1 MSRSLQNGPAHR
13 PVSALGSLF
22 GRNRAA
28 LVVEELPVLK
38 VADLDA
44 DPHGMFRRYRAG
56 YPFVRHE
63 NGGYLVLRRA
73 DVERLSN
80 DPRTAATE
88 TMHPE
93 MYGVPEGALFDLFE
107 QGMLTANGAVHR
119 RRRSPFSRSFA
130 VRTMADLRPQ
140 IRRSSEELIESW
152 YADGRVEFVSQFAS
166 ELPARV
172 IGDLLGLPR
181 ADIPSFTKLV
191 YLVTRFL
198 SGSIL
203 PNEIPESEAACQEL
217 RDYVEKTLQDRRRTP
232 RHDFLSNF
240 LAKADAAGELS
251 PLEIIFQIVQLIVG
265 GTDTTRVA
273 IVVQLALL
281 LRYREQWDAVR
292 RDPSLIPGAI
302 AEAMRFEPSVAS
314 FARVTTEKIEVGGVV
329 IPTGQLLLFSTMSGA
344 RDEEAHERPD
354 VFDIRRIDQP
364 RLLPAFGAGAHR
376 CIGEALARVEL
387 EESLAAL
394 AARIPHLQLDQ
405 APAIKGHLGIRRVD
419 TMRLSW
425 QP

>member
-1 MSRSLQNGPAHR
+1 MTEAIGASD
-13 PVSALGSLF
+13 
-22 GRNRAA
+22 RAA
-28 LVVEELPVLK
+28 LSDVEDLPVLS

-44 DPHGMFRRYRAG
+44 DPHGMFRRYRAA

-63 NGGYLVLRRA
+63 TGGYLVLRHA
-73 DVERLSN
+73 DIQRLGI
-80 DPRTAATE
+80 DPRTAASE
-88 TMHPE
+88 TAPSE
-93 MYGVPEGALFDLFE
+93 MFGVTDGPLFDFFE
-107 QGMLTANGAVHR
+107 QGMLTANGTVHR

-130 VRTMADLRPQ
+130 ARTMVDLRPH

-152 YADGRVEFVSQFAS
+152 YADGQVEFVGQFADQ
-166 ELPARV
+166 LPARV

-191 YLVTRFL
+191 YLVTRFI
-198 SGSIL
+198 SASVL
-203 PNEIPESEAACQEL
+203 PDEIPESEAAAQQLC
-217 RDYVEKTLQDRRRTP
+217 DYVEKTLEDRRRAP
-232 RHDFLSNF
+232 RDDFLSDF

-281 LRYREQWDAVR
+281 LQHREQWDAVC
-292 RDPSLIPGAI
+292 RDPSLIPGAV

-314 FARVTTEKIEVGGVV
+314 FVRVTTEDIEVGGTVLPARQFV
-329 IPTGQLLLFSTMSGA
+329 ILSTMSGA
-344 RDEEAHERPD
+344 RDEEAYERPE
-354 VFDIRRIDQP
+354 VFDIRRTDQP

-405 APAIKGHLGIRRVD
+405 APAIKGHGGIRRVD

>member
-1 MSRSLQNGPAHR
+1 MAEVIGASD
-13 PVSALGSLF
+13 
-22 GRNRAA
+22 RAA
-28 LVVEELPVLK
+28 LVVEDLPVLN

-44 DPHGMFRRYRAG
+44 DPHGMFRRYRAA

-63 NGGYLVLRRA
+63 MGGYLVLRRA
-73 DVERLSN
+73 DVERLGN
-80 DPRTAATE
+80 DPRIAATD
-88 TMHPE
+88 TMHPGL
-93 MYGVPEGALFDLFE
+93 YGVTEGALFDFFE

-130 VRTMADLRPQ
+130 VRTMADLRPH

-152 YADGRVEFVSQFAS
+152 YADGQVEFVGQFAAQ
-166 ELPARV
+166 LPARV
-172 IGDLLGLPR
+172 ICDLLGLPP

-191 YLVTRFL
+191 YVVTRFL
-198 SGSIL
+198 SGSIV
-203 PNEIPESEAACQEL
+203 PDEIPESEAACQQL
-217 RDYVEKTLQDRRRTP
+217 RDYIKKTIEDRRRTP
-232 RHDFLSNF
+232 RDDFLSDF

-251 PLEIIFQIVQLIVG
+251 PLEIIFQIMQLIVG

-281 LRYREQWDAVR
+281 LQHREQWDAVC
-292 RDPSLIPGAI
+292 RDPSLIPGAV
-302 AEAMRFEPSVAS
+302 AEAIRFEPSVAS
-314 FARVTTEKIEVGGVV
+314 FVRVTTEDIEVGGAVLPARQLV
-329 IPTGQLLLFSTMSGA
+329 ILSAISGA
-344 RDEEAHERPD
+344 RDEEAYERPD
-354 VFDIRRIDQP
+354 VFDIRRTDQQ
-364 RLLPAFGAGAHR
+364 RLPLAFGAGAHR

-394 AARIPHLQLDQ
+394 AARIPHFQLDQ
-405 APAIKGHLGIRRVD
+405 APVIQGHGGIRRVD

>member
-1 MSRSLQNGPAHR
+1 MAEVIDAND
-13 PVSALGSLF
+13 
-22 GRNRAA
+22 RAA
-28 LVVEELPVLK
+28 LTAVEDLPVLN

-44 DPHGMFRRYRAG
+44 DPHGMFRRYRAA

-63 NGGYLVLRRA
+63 TGAYLMLRHA
-73 DVERLSN
+73 DVERLGN
-80 DPRTAATE
+80 DPRTAASE
-88 TMHPE
+88 TAHPE
-93 MYGVPEGALFDLFE
+93 LFGVTEGPLFDFFE

-130 VRTMADLRPQ
+130 ARTMADLRPH

-152 YADGRVEFVSQFAS
+152 YADGQVEFVDQFAAQF
-166 ELPARV
+166 PARV

-191 YLVTRFL
+191 YLVTRFI
-198 SGSIL
+198 SASIL
-203 PNEIPESEAACQEL
+203 PDEIPESEAACQQL
-217 RDYVEKTLQDRRRTP
+217 RDYVEKTLEDRRRTP
-232 RHDFLSNF
+232 RDDFLSDF

-251 PLEIIFQIVQLIVG
+251 SLEMIFQIMQLIIG

-281 LRYREQWDAVR
+281 LQQREQWDAVC
-292 RDPSLIPGAI
+292 RDPSLIPAAV
-302 AEAMRFEPSVAS
+302 AEAIRFEPSVGS
-314 FARVTTEKIEVGGVV
+314 FVRVTTEDIEVGGAVLPARQF
-329 IPTGQLLLFSTMSGA
+329 IMLSTMSGA
-344 RDEEAHERPD
+344 RDEKAYERPD
-354 VFDIRRIDQP
+354 VFDIRRTDQP
-364 RLLPAFGAGAHR
+364 RLLPVFGAGAHR

-394 AARIPHLQLDQ
+394 AARIPQVQLDE
-405 APAIKGHLGIRRVD
+405 APAIKGHSGIRRVD
-419 TMRLSW
+419 TMRISW